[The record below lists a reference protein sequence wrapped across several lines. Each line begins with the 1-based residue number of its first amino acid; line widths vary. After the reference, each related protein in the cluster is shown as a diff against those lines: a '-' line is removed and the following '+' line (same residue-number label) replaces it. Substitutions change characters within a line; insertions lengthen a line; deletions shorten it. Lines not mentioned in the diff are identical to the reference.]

1 MSLTILLAATLMTAS
16 VSVVPPSPSAPP
28 PPACESAVHR
38 QFDFWL
44 GEWVV
49 TRPDTGAEL
58 GRSTITAVSAGC
70 ALHEHWRGGSGY
82 TGQSL
87 NAYDAQKQAWT
98 QFWIGGDGVVLRLE
112 GGLQDGAMVLA
123 GERPKASGDGVQRQ
137 RITWTPAGDGRVT
150 QHWEVSDDDGATW
163 TTSFLGVYRRA
174 QDTAPDSP
182 AT

>member
-1 MSLTILLAATLMTAS
+1 MSLTAVLAATLLTAS
-16 VSVVPPSPSAPP
+16 ASIVPQAPATPPPPPSSPP
-28 PPACESAVHR
+28 PPACESAAHR

-44 GEWVV
+44 GEWIVS
-49 TRPDTGAEL
+49 RPDTGAEV

-87 NAYDAQKQAWT
+87 NAYDARRQAWT

-123 GERPKASGDGVQRQ
+123 GDLPKASGEGLQRQ
-137 RITWTPAGDGRVT
+137 RITWTPAEDGSVT
-150 QHWEVSDDDGATW
+150 QHWQVSDDDGATW
-163 TTSFLGVYRRA
+163 TTSFLGLYRRA
-174 QDTAPDSP
+174 P
-182 AT
+182 